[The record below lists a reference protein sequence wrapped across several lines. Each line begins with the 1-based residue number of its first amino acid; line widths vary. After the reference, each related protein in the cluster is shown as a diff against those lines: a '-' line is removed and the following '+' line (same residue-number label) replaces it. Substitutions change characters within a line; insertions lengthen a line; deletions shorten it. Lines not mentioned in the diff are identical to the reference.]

1 MVPVITAAQQFYNGT
16 TSIPVN
22 RKDAASPKRVTKT
35 LNMITNPEE
44 KRKVIGDM
52 FMRVADDVCM
62 ELNLRPEDTILAQ
75 GKVKG
80 HNMITNPEEKYIK
93 CF

>member
-1 MVPVITAAQQFYNGT
+1 MFVFLPVITAAQQFYNGT

-22 RKDAASPKRVTKT
+22 RKDPKSPKRITKT

-52 FMRVADDVCM
+52 FMRIADEVCM
-62 ELNLRPEDTILAQ
+62 ELNLKPEDTILAQ
-75 GKVKG
+75 GKVSKSNYG
-80 HNMITNPEEKYIK
+80 NALVN
-93 CF
+93 F